1 MDEETKRLKLDG
13 VAPRTPPQSDSEDDL
28 AIEEIREKRKE
39 DEKEKKKKNKEA
51 KKQQMKDFYKSL
63 GTSCWTYTLVFLK
76 ARFKTW
82 LSRIPNTV
90 RWLLGGSDW
99 CWEEVQ

>member
-51 KKQQMKDFYKSL
+51 KKQQMKDFYKTL
-63 GTSCWTYTLVFLK
+63 GKSYISHNVP
-76 ARFKTW
+76 
-82 LSRIPNTV
+82 IQ
-90 RWLLGGSDW
+90 G
-99 CWEEVQ
+99 

>member
-1 MDEETKRLKLDG
+1 MDEDTKRLKLDG

-63 GTSCWTYTLVFLK
+63 GKVLI
-76 ARFKTW
+76 
-82 LSRIPNTV
+82 LSVESVNSRSS
-90 RWLLGGSDW
+90 L
-99 CWEEVQ
+99 

>member
-39 DEKEKKKKNKEA
+39 DELAKKKKNKEA
-51 KKQQMKDFYKSL
+51 KKKQMNDFYISL
-63 GTSCWTYTLVFLK
+63 GTLVITFGNFLILK
-76 ARFKTW
+76 IF
-82 LSRIPNTV
+82 
-90 RWLLGGSDW
+90 
-99 CWEEVQ
+99 